1 MAVGKNKRLSKG
13 KKGIKKK
20 VVDPFSR
27 KDWYDIK
34 APSIFEVKNVGKTLV
49 NRSSGLKNAND
60 SLKGRI
66 VEFSLGDLNKDEE
79 QSFRKVKL
87 RIDEVQGRNCLTN
100 FHGMSFTS
108 DKLRSLVRKWQT
120 LIEAH
125 VDVKTTDGY
134 LLRLFAIGFTKRR
147 QSQVRKTTYA
157 QTSQVREIRKKM
169 FEIMTREA
177 TSCDLKELVQKFV
190 PEAIGREI
198 EKAAR
203 SIYPLQNVYVHKAK
217 ILKAPKFDVSKLLEL
232 HGEST
237 DETGT
242 RVVKDFKEPEVLEYR
257 SEEFQVDTSSSSSCT
272 MDVTYL
278 KDFLKEHPDFPKKGI
293 VFLDLFPLLRNP
305 TAFETLITRFVYH
318 ITSETLFKDP
328 KRKIDVVVGL
338 DARGFLLGPI
348 IAMRLGAAFVP
359 VRKKDKLPGQCIQA
373 SYEKEY
379 GMDVFEMQADAIEA
393 GQTVVVV
400 DDLMATGGSAK
411 AAGEL
416 VAKLG
421 GKTLEYLFVI
431 ELAFLK
437 GRDKLDAPTYSVIKL
452 ED

>member
-27 KDWYDIK
+27 KEWYDIK
-34 APSIFEVKNVGKTLV
+34 APSIFEVRNVGKTLV

-66 VEFSLGDLNKDEE
+66 VEVSLADLNKDEE
-79 QSFRKVKL
+79 QSFRKIKL
-87 RIDEVQGRNCLTN
+87 RVDEVQGKNCLTN
-100 FHGMSFTS
+100 FHGMDFTS

-134 LLRLFAIGFTKRR
+134 LIRLFAIGFTKRR

-157 QTSQVREIRKKM
+157 QSSQIREIRKKM

-203 SIYPLQNVYVHKAK
+203 SIYPLQNVYVRKAK
-217 ILKAPKFDVSKLLEL
+217 ILKAPKFDVTKLMEL
-232 HGEST
+232 HGETT

-242 RVVKDFKEPEVLEYR
+242 RVAKDFKEPEVLETHLR
-257 SEEFQVDTSSSSSCT
+257 SLLTS
-272 MDVTYL
+272 
-278 KDFLKEHPDFPKKGI
+278 HPDFPQKGI
-293 VFLDLFPLLRNP
+293 VFLDIFPILRDP
-305 TAFETLITRFVYH
+305 IAFETLITHLVHH
-318 ITSETLFKDP
+318 ITSSTIP
-328 KRKIDVVVGL
+328 KAPKKKIDVVVGL

-359 VRKKDKLPGQCIQA
+359 VRKKGKLPGACVSA

-379 GMDVFEMQADAIEA
+379 GTDSFEMQSDAIQK
-393 GQTVVVV
+393 GQTVIVV
-400 DDLMATGGSAK
+400 DDLIATEIHLLLGGSAK

-421 GKTLEYLFVI
+421 GKTLEYLFII
-431 ELAFLK
+431 ELMFLK
-437 GRDKLDAPTYSVIKL
+437 GGAKLDAPVYSIVQS
-452 ED
+452 DA